1 MGLDKWDWAMIIGM
15 ILIVVGFVVMAFM
28 IGSGDG
34 GSSGSD
40 CFFTYSGSVATPV
53 CT

>member
-1 MGLDKWDWAMIIGM
+1 MDLDKWDWAMIIGM
-15 ILIVVGFVVMAFM
+15 TLLVLAFILLICLVP
-28 IGSGDG
+28 GDG

-40 CFFTYSGSVATPV
+40 CFFTYSGTVATAV